1 MFHVP
6 GLDAKFLA
14 ALGEIDASYAAR
26 VQEAGC
32 ERCGGVLDRA
42 PYPRKPRGELGEA
55 ADSFA
60 SRLSFCC
67 RCDGCR
73 RRATPPSLRFLGR
86 KVYIAVVVI
95 VASVA
100 GQSMA
105 LAERGRPNRVHDVPV
120 RTVRRWLAWW
130 QSVFAISRFWAE
142 AKGFFATPVEE
153 RELPASLLARFGGAT
168 AAAVDKTLRLTA
180 PITTESVKA
189 RIAMV
194 G

>member
-6 GLDAKFLA
+6 GLDANFLA
-14 ALGEIDASYAAR
+14 ALGEIDASYAAK

-32 ERCGGVLDRA
+32 ARCGGVLDRA

-55 ADSFA
+55 ADAYA

-86 KVYIAVVVI
+86 KVYVAVLVVV
-95 VASVA
+95 ASAA
-100 GQSMA
+100 GRRMA
-105 LAERGRPNRVHDVPV
+105 LSGRGRPNRVHDVPV

-130 QSVFAISRFWAE
+130 ETVFVASAFWKE
-142 AKGFFATPVEE
+142 AKGYFATAVEE
-153 RELPASLLARFGGAT
+153 SALPVSLLERFGGAH
-168 AAAVDKTLRLTA
+168 AVSIEKMLRFTS
-180 PITTESVKA
+180 PITTSSV
-189 RIAMV
+189 RSSIAMV
-194 G
+194 T